1 MKEKNSKYEQLRK
14 EVEDVYHVCLDE
26 HNRASSDSVEYL
38 LTLEK
43 MTVAALILTRMLE
56 LDEVMKE
63 SE

>member
-1 MKEKNSKYEQLRK
+1 MKEKNSKYEQLRT

-26 HNRASSDSVEYL
+26 HNRTSSDSVEYL

-43 MTVAALILTRMLE
+43 MTIAALILTRMLE
-56 LDEVMKE
+56 LDEIMKE

>member
-26 HNRASSDSVEYL
+26 HNRTSSGSVEYL

-56 LDEVMKE
+56 LDEEMEE

>member
-14 EVEDVYHVCLDE
+14 EVEELYQSYLEE
-26 HNRASSDSVEYL
+26 HNRTSGNSEEYF

>member
-1 MKEKNSKYEQLRK
+1 MKVKNSKYEQLRI
-14 EVEDVYHVCLDE
+14 EVEDLFHVYLDA

-43 MTVAALILTRMLE
+43 MSVTALILTRMLE
-56 LDEVMKE
+56 LDEVMEE

>member
-1 MKEKNSKYEQLRK
+1 MKEKNSKYEQLRT

-26 HNRASSDSVEYL
+26 HNRTSRDSVEYL

-56 LDEVMKE
+56 LDEIMKE

>member
-1 MKEKNSKYEQLRK
+1 MKVKNSKYEQLRT
-14 EVEDVYHVCLDE
+14 EVEDMFHVCLDE

-43 MTVAALILTRMLE
+43 MAVTALILTRMLE
-56 LDEVMKE
+56 LDEIMKE

>member
-26 HNRASSDSVEYL
+26 HNRTSSDSVEYL

-56 LDEVMKE
+56 LDEEIEE
-63 SE
+63 SK

>member
-1 MKEKNSKYEQLRK
+1 MKVKNSKYEQLRT
-14 EVEDVYHVCLDE
+14 EVEDLFHVYLDA

-43 MTVAALILTRMLE
+43 MSVTALILTRMLE
-56 LDEVMKE
+56 LDEVIEE

>member
-1 MKEKNSKYEQLRK
+1 MF
-14 EVEDVYHVCLDE
+14 HVCLDE

-43 MTVAALILTRMLE
+43 MSVTALILTRMLE
-56 LDEVMKE
+56 LDEIMKE

>member
-14 EVEDVYHVCLDE
+14 EVEDLFHVYLDA

-43 MTVAALILTRMLE
+43 MSVAALILTRMLE
-56 LDEVMKE
+56 LDEKMKE

>member
-1 MKEKNSKYEQLRK
+1 MKEKNSKYERLRK
-14 EVEDVYHVCLDE
+14 EVEDLFHVWLDE

-43 MTVAALILTRMLE
+43 MTVTALILTRMLE
-56 LDEVMKE
+56 LDEIMKE

>member
-26 HNRASSDSVEYL
+26 HNRTSSNSVEYL

-56 LDEVMKE
+56 LDEIMKE

>member
-1 MKEKNSKYEQLRK
+1 MKEKNSKYEQLRT

-26 HNRASSDSVEYL
+26 HNRASRDSVEYL

>member
-26 HNRASSDSVEYL
+26 HNRTSSDSVEYL

-56 LDEVMKE
+56 LDEIMKE

>member
-1 MKEKNSKYEQLRK
+1 MKVKNSKYEQLRT
-14 EVEDVYHVCLDE
+14 EVEDLFHVYLDA

-43 MTVAALILTRMLE
+43 MSVTALILTRMLE
-56 LDEVMKE
+56 LDEETEE